1 MIEIIL
7 YSLISNVM
15 FYSYGHFLK
24 YKNFINRIEN
34 INDRSILGCI
44 FLSFLALILNFFL
57 PLNKEINTLIL
68 LIGIIFLLIKRKIN
82 FKKKEILYIIL
93 TSVITSALL
102 LYSNVNRPDAGLYH
116 LPYVSFL
123 NENKIIFGLSNIH
136 FRFGTVSIIQYLS
149 AINNNFIFKDIGIV
163 IPLASIVTFFIIY
176 FFNMVLKIIK
186 DSDNISHANIFSLF
200 IVIFISYKIN
210 RYSSFG
216 NDAVAHL
223 SLFYLMSKLLEKEK
237 LSLFF
242 ISLIAVFVFTN
253 KTTLIVVLIIPL
265 YCFFKDVTFKNLKV
279 FYSFS
284 AFFFIF
290 WIFKNVIISGC
301 LIYPIKQTCFNSLN
315 WTDMNEIKT
324 TSISGEAWSKDWPN
338 RADKKISMEDYNK
351 KFNWFSSWS
360 KKHGV
365 IMFNIIIPYFLAC
378 LIIVYLIRSKK
389 KSKELIL
396 LNENQF
402 LNFFLFFSFIGTL
415 IFFTKF
421 PLYRYGYSYLISFF
435 ITIIIFACFKIDK
448 RSLIKTSKFILIF
461 CIIIFSGKQLKRYF
475 KNIESDYI
483 WPRIYS
489 YHTNEIVNSKK
500 ILLKNDMIIYQFD
513 GLCMY
518 SKSPCSTYKLKNN
531 LKIEKKFGYYFVNIN
546 I

>member
-1 MIEIIL
+1 MIEIII

-68 LIGIIFLLIKRKIN
+68 LIGIIFLLTKRKTN

-93 TSVITSALL
+93 TSIITSALL

-176 FFNMVLKIIK
+176 FFNKVLKIIR
-186 DSDNISHANIFSLF
+186 DPNNISHANIFSLF

-210 RYSSFG
+210 RYSAFG

-223 SLFYLMSKLLEKEK
+223 SLFYLISKLLEKK
-237 LSLFF
+237 KPCLFF
-242 ISLIAVFVFTN
+242 ISLIAVFAFIN

-265 YCFFKDVTFKNLKV
+265 YCFLKDVTFKNLKV
-279 FYSFS
+279 LYSFS

-301 LIYPIKQTCFNSLN
+301 LLYPIKQTCFNSLN
-315 WTDMNEIKT
+315 WTDMGEIKT
-324 TSISGEAWSKDWPN
+324 ASISGEAWSKDWPN
-338 RADKKISMEDYNK
+338 RNDKKISMEEYNK

-360 KKHGV
+360 KKHGI

-389 KSKELIL
+389 TSKELII

-402 LNFFLFFSFIGTL
+402 LNFFIFFSFIGTF

-435 ITIIIFACFKIDK
+435 ILIINFACFKIDK
-448 RSLIKTSKFILIF
+448 RSLIKTSKFVLIL
-461 CIIIFSGKQLKRYF
+461 CIIIFSGKQIQRYS
-475 KNIESDYI
+475 KNTESDYI
-483 WPRIYS
+483 WPKIYS
-489 YHTNEIVNSKK
+489 YHTNEKVNSKK
-500 ILLKNDMIIYQFD
+500 IFFENDMIIYQFD